1 MKTIEILISPDGT
14 TKIETRGF
22 GGESCR
28 DATRF
33 LEQDLG
39 HRSQEVLTADF
50 HQAQPATQS
59 LHSQQP

>member
-1 MKTIEILISPDGT
+1 MKTIEILVSPEGES
-14 TKIETRGF
+14 KIETRGF

-33 LEQDLG
+33 LEQALG
-39 HRSQEVLTADF
+39 QCSQEVLTAEF

-59 LHSQQP
+59 LQGQQP